1 MSVCVCAGKPPRRHT
16 PPLHDLIFHHKSV
29 SQRDVLL
36 CSLLWSNNLWA
47 EHGEGRAGA
56 LPWCHAQTHRHQSH
70 CLLKVKERGSVCVCV
85 CLCVFVYKSLHA
97 NTKWTRAQLGLRCGP
112 QQRKHDSDSHIQS
125 FTHTSTR
132 TPTHALTA
140 RPAPTRDGLAAL
152 LPWQTSDGWRA
163 EKMKGRKGWW
173 RRKRR
178 WEGWGEGACMHARV
192 VLEERKRAECS
203 GLGAREDLTRGPSRS
218 FPPRQHVSFP
228 LNKQPFCGHERGW
241 RSALSISPLSPL
253 PLPPSVLLYL
263 LYEPLCVCVCVSRR
277 RVHYLCVLVLW
288 MKEQEQC
295 LCYVENCC
303 EHLEGKKAAVLS
315 VNGC

>member
-1 MSVCVCAGKPPRRHT
+1 MSVCVCAGKPPRRHA

-70 CLLKVKERGSVCVCV
+70 CLLKVKERGSVCVYVCV
-85 CLCVFVYKSLHA
+85 CVQKLACKHQMDSSTVGSSLWA
-97 NTKWTRAQLGLRCGP
+97 TTAQTWLRFAYSVI
-112 QQRKHDSDSHIQS
+112 HTHIH
-125 FTHTSTR
+125 TH

-263 LYEPLCVCVCVSRR
+263 LYEPLCVCVWVGGVCII
-277 RVHYLCVLVLW
+277 YA
-288 MKEQEQC
+288 
-295 LCYVENCC
+295 Y
-303 EHLEGKKAAVLS
+303 
-315 VNGC
+315 